1 MKKSRKSNTLQKRG
15 LVFKLA
21 TAVKRA
27 RNGYSWAVFDEHR
40 ISFRKRNKGKELVI

>member
-1 MKKSRKSNTLQKRG
+1 MKKVTLYKKRG

>member
-1 MKKSRKSNTLQKRG
+1 MKKKKSNTLQKRG

-40 ISFRKRNKGKELVI
+40 ISFRKRNKEKSW